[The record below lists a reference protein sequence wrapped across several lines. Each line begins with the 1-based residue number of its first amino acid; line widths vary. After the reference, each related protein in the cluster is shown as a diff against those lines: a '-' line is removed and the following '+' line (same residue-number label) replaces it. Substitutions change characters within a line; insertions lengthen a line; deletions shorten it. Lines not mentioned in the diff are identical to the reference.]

1 MENYEDKYKRALKKA
16 KQGLKSC
23 GSDSYAAKLIYSFF
37 PELQESGDERV
48 RKSLIELVKQSTHV
62 LNPMKQKAMIG
73 WLEKQG
79 APAKLTEEEQNRFAK
94 GALTGC
100 AMSFTDYLDTHRY
113 EGKMCVSNGECE
125 DIENAFHNAMW
136 DKLHR
141 YYCKY
146 IEDQDKQ
153 SDEVAPKFKTGDWI
167 VSDCDNVAYIESI
180 SGTKYILQCID
191 GCHERMSVEYV
202 DKCWRLWTIKNAKD
216 GDVLHSTGW
225 NNDCIFIFKGIDRW
239 IFDETNRDKVVAT
252 GYCCLFVS
260 SDKMELGPQGPDCI
274 EVNTIQPAT
283 KIQRDLLFEKM
294 EKAGYKWDDEK
305 KELNKYGDNE

>member
-100 AMSFTDYLDTHRY
+100 AMSFIDYLDTHRY

-153 SDEVAPKFKTGDWI
+153 SDEVAPKFKAGDWVI
-167 VSDCDNVAYIESI
+167 TDSNNVVCIESI
-180 SGTKYILQCID
+180 NLSGTKYTLRCID
-191 GCHERMSVEYV
+191 GRHERMSVEYV
-202 DKCWRLWTIKNAKD
+202 DKCWHLWTIKNAKD
-216 GDVLHSTGW
+216 GDVLVASDGSVLLFKEVADCGCKLYSAFTKDSEIHVNEDLELFWQTACDVRPST
-225 NNDCIFIFKGIDRW
+225 K
-239 IFDETNRDKVVAT
+239 E
-252 GYCCLFVS
+252 
-260 SDKMELGPQGPDCI
+260 
-274 EVNTIQPAT
+274 
-283 KIQRDLLFEKM
+283 QRDRFFEKM
-294 EKAGYKWDDEK
+294 KEAGYKWDDEK
-305 KELNKYGDNE
+305 KELNKYGH